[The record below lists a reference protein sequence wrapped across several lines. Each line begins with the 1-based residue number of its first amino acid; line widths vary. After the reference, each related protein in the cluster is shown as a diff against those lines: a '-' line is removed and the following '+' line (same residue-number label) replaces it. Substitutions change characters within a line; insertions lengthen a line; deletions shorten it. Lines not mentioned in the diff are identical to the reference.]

1 MDERLRALRAMIHDV
16 AERLLVAH
24 EVYEV
29 HIYTWLDHERPNPE
43 YTGHAMWGMSETARV
58 VADFCL

>member
-1 MDERLRALRAMIHDV
+1 MIHDV

-29 HIYTWLDHERPNPE
+29 HIYTWLDHELPNPE